1 MPVLRPWLAALALV
15 VCLLIALA
23 VYAWSVDFR
32 APEVVSGLGEA
43 AAMVRLQA
51 TAMALHL
58 EAAEMHRREVR
69 RMRDAGEAAATLQAA
84 RFALAD
90 ELRAAALLAQAEG
103 DPDRAGEWLAEASRA
118 APERVDLICL
128 MTDLRT
134 RAADIAERRVE
145 LLLLVLRYD
154 SPCANLLVGE
164 SFLEADDADA
174 ARGYL
179 QRAAKASPQWSA
191 PHLAL
196 ARLHMLAN
204 KPAAAQASGQQALA
218 NARGLHSRLN
228 AAAVIR
234 RAGGVAPERWRLI
247 VEWAWR
253 TYAWVLPVVGVFVV
267 LLASPA
273 LVRLGRRG
281 VAWARSQRGMAE
293 SAS

>member
-1 MPVLRPWLAALALV
+1 MPVLRPWPAALALV
-15 VCLLIALA
+15 ACLVIALA

-32 APEVVSGLGEA
+32 APDVVSGLGEA
-43 AAMVRLQA
+43 AAAVRLQA

-58 EAAEMHRREVR
+58 QAAEMHREEVR
-69 RMRDAGEAAATLQAA
+69 RMRDAGEAAARLQAA

-90 ELRAAALLAQAEG
+90 QLRTAALLAWAEG
-103 DPDRAGEWLAEASRA
+103 NPDRAGEWLVEASRA

-134 RAADIAERRVE
+134 RATEAAERRVE

-164 SFLEADDADA
+164 SFLEAGDADA

-179 QRAAKASPQWSA
+179 QRAAQGSPEWPG

-196 ARLHMLAN
+196 ARLHMLAGD
-204 KPAAAQASGQQALA
+204 PAAAQASGQKALA
-218 NARGLHSRLN
+218 HARDLHSRLN
-228 AAAVIR
+228 AAAIVR

-247 VEWAWR
+247 AEWAWR
-253 TYAWVLPVVGVFVV
+253 TYAWVLPVVGAFVV
-267 LLASPA
+267 LLVSPA

-281 VAWARSQRGMAE
+281 VAWVRSQRGMAQ